1 MKKRCS
7 GCRHWIKWRNSTT
20 YRKQVGNQ
28 SLGLCDLKDMRCGGD
43 HHCDKWQGVV
53 YDRSEQK
60 DIIIRSIACE
70 KDSYQAEG

>member
-1 MKKRCS
+1 MKKRCN

-28 SLGLCDLKDMRCGGD
+28 SLGLCGPKDMRCGGD
-43 HHCDKWQGVV
+43 HHCDKWQGVA

-70 KDSYQAEG
+70 KNSYQSEG